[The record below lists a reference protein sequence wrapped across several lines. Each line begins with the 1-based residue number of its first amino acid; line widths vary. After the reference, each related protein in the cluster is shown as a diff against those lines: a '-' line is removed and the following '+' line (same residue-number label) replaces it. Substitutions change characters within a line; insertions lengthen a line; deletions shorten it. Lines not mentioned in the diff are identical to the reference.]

1 MLERFHVP
9 EDEAVR
15 VMPDRMRE
23 ATNTV
28 FLKMGLSESDAELS
42 TDVLLYAD
50 LNGVDTHGVSNMLRM
65 YVQGY
70 QAGNIN
76 PNPEMRIIRES
87 SVTASFDGDGGL
99 GLHQAP
105 RVMDIVVEKAKEH
118 GMAAATLMN
127 SGHLGAAG

>member
-105 RVMDIVVEKAKEH
+105 PSH
-118 GMAAATLMN
+118 GHRRRKGERKNTAWPRRR
-127 SGHLGAAG
+127 